1 MALAW
6 HEIDAIDQTSES
18 TPNTSS
24 MTDDELAAALSELDE
39 IWETAERELEAA
51 QARGEAL
58 QRLEHDRDTP
68 MEAYAGMVSET
79 LRTSRLKSAA
89 GYTSC
94 SGLAFASARAS
105 LWRPWA
111 SSRRWQKRRSRVC
124 RSANHRHLAYKGPV
138 ERRRPKRT
146 PVRVR

>member
-1 MALAW
+1 
-6 HEIDAIDQTSES
+6 
-18 TPNTSS
+18 

-89 GYTSC
+89 GYTS
-94 SGLAFASARAS
+94 
-105 LWRPWA
+105 
-111 SSRRWQKRRSRVC
+111 
-124 RSANHRHLAYKGPV
+124 
-138 ERRRPKRT
+138 
-146 PVRVR
+146 